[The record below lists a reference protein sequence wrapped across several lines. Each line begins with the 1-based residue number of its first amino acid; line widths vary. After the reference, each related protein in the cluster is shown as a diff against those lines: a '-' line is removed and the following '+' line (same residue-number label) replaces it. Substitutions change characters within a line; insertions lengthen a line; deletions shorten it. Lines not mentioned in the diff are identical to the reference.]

1 MFNTI
6 AVAII
11 LLDGWGMIGIWTDKF
26 GFHKA
31 WEVWVSRISDVLHSV
46 ANRPICP
53 GLPSILRTLHLPLVQ
68 LLPDHDLGSHPPRP

>member
-26 GFHKA
+26 GFHNA
-31 WEVWVSRISDVLHSV
+31 WEVWVSKSSETE
-46 ANRPICP
+46 P
-53 GLPSILRTLHLPLVQ
+53 PLW
-68 LLPDHDLGSHPPRP
+68 HD